1 MKPKHFYRGE
11 SLIDY
16 CKKNPQYKYSN
27 ITKYISDK
35 MKEDP
40 TRPVEDI
47 IEEVMTTK
55 RKSYTKYI
63 INGMNLRRYCDTMNL
78 NYDAVVKSISRAKK
92 DPRYKDIDEDELVHM
107 ILEKYACPKAE
118 EIIFDNKETTGAKL
132 KMNLKKTN

>member
-1 MKPKHFYRGE
+1 MKPIHFYRGE

-63 INGMNLRRYCDTMNL
+63 INGMNLRRYCEVNGIS
-78 NYDAVVKSISRAKK
+78 YDAVVQRISRAKRDEK
-92 DPRYKDIDEDELVHM
+92 YKDMDEEELIHM
-107 ILEKYACPKAE
+107 IIEKYTCPKVE
-118 EIIFDNKETTGAKL
+118 ELTFDTPKTLGLRLENKKD
-132 KMNLKKTN
+132 